1 MVKLLEG
8 SESWVEITPF
18 VVGMAA
24 GTGIHWDNLV
34 VRSLLVLDLLC
45 YIHVALQALS
55 CQAAAQRIMAFST
68 LFLEISMRREIFQG
82 HSRNAFSGDC
92 TRAERQPTVE
102 PQ

>member
-1 MVKLLEG
+1 MVIILEG

-24 GTGIHWDNLV
+24 GTGIHWDDLV
-34 VRSLLVLDLLC
+34 VRSLLILDLFRHLC
-45 YIHVALQALS
+45 VAFQALS
-55 CQAAAQRIMAFST
+55 CQAASQRIMAFST
-68 LFLEISMRREIFQG
+68 LFLEISMRREIFQD